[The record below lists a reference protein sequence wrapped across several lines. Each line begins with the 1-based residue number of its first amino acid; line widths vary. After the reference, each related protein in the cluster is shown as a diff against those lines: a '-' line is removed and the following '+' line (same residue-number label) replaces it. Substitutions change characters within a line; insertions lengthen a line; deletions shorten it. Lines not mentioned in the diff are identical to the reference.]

1 MAQAQPKSDDD
12 KIIAFRAEANVHGTP
27 EAVGAASDPS
37 DAPVESLSPLALFES
52 RRTRDPHLRVGP
64 CLREIRERSGRC
76 VEDVARELK
85 FQIAYVEAI
94 EAMDMTR
101 IARGYR
107 APRIIAYARHLG
119 LSGQAVLD
127 AYREECEVLAQETQ
141 SETSAVETRAS
152 PRHAIPLTPA
162 LIGGALVAGA
172 AMVSGLV
179 ALSWPSGNG
188 APEPVAAISATP
200 PAAERVSD
208 RRDTAMMALPALP
221 ALEADRAVTDLPLS
235 ITATRRA
242 WIEVRGADGTIFR
255 SRDMA
260 AGETYHPRIGAG
272 WTVTARDGGAF
283 EWRVGD
289 AVVGTLG
296 ETGADVYAASV
307 DAAARRAASATAP
320 ALAATGDGTPN
331 R

>member
-1 MAQAQPKSDDD
+1 MAQAKPKSDDD
-12 KIIAFRAEANVHGTP
+12 KIIAFRADASVPGIP
-27 EAVGAASDPS
+27 ETDDAAQ
-37 DAPVESLSPLALFES
+37 VESDLPTEPQDARTVFETRQS
-52 RRTRDPHLRVGP
+52 RDPALRVGP
-64 CLREIRERSGRC
+64 CLREIRERSGRS
-76 VEDVARELK
+76 VDEIARELK
-85 FQIAYVEAI
+85 FQAAYVEAI

-127 AYREECEVLAQETQ
+127 AYRGECEVLAQESQPDTAPAESGPAQ
-141 SETSAVETRAS
+141 RSGFPMVPAVM
-152 PRHAIPLTPA
+152 
-162 LIGGALVAGA
+162 GGAAAAGI
-172 AMVSGLV
+172 AMVIAV
-179 ALSWPSGNG
+179 AVMAWPSGSG
-188 APEPVAAISATP
+188 ASERVVAANA
-200 PAAERVSD
+200 PAPLAEPASE
-208 RRDTAMMALPALP
+208 RRDTGLMALPALP
-221 ALEADRAVTDLPLS
+221 TLAADRALADLPLA

-296 ETGADVYAASV
+296 DAGADVYAASV
-307 DAAARRAASATAP
+307 DAAARRAAKATAP
-320 ALAATGDGTPN
+320 ALAATGEGTPN